1 MTAAEY
7 VAAGAEFFEQNALPA
22 ALECFQLASDH
33 PDAALPQ
40 VGAIANTNLA
50 TVLQNLGRD
59 SEALAALDRAVKA
72 DKTDTE
78 ALIMYGKALVKA
90 GRAAQAR
97 TYLEQVLATNPKH
110 SAAVYTLGT
119 ALQADSKYVD
129 ALKMYERAEAL
140 DEAYAP
146 AQIQIAIVLSL
157 LKECTRAMAK
167 ARFIAE
173 KFPAM
178 DAQAQSALASVF
190 SACDDKQQLLD
201 SYLNSVLKAPG
212 AVVTVG
218 SDRRTNEFRAAAV
231 LVELKKPRLALA
243 YLHKAEA
250 ARDPDPGRVQGLL
263 GFAYTQLGGR
273 YFANA
278 IHHLESS
285 AQIYGLLSE
294 ARVLSLGGSKS
305 TPDSPAGLLHAVT
318 AGVGANAS
326 DPSVLA
332 NLVRLKYVC
341 ADWKDLARHLAALES
356 LIMTQID
363 SGAQSPANPVF
374 VLAYPLPDPLVTR
387 VALSY
392 AAQNRKEHAQGLV
405 DWNWRSTFSL
415 AKWDA
420 SKDRVRVG
428 FMTSDLNNNGVGA
441 HLQKWQLWSLC
452 SSSPSVECFVLTTG
466 VSNLEASPLRDV
478 AQAVGRDKVVVL
490 HQTSDKRAVRTIR
503 ALKLHIVLDL
513 NGYTEGERPA
523 LVNVNGRLA
532 PLQMQFYG
540 YEGTYGS
547 GEAFSHILTDWGS
560 ACAEYSGRLP
570 GVGKEAGGQG
580 MFAEKLLLLPPAK
593 FPNGNLLT
601 KAEEQQWLTDDSEKL
616 RLRHEFDREV
626 LANALAPSNY
636 SSTFIFC
643 NFAKS
648 FKVQPDVF
656 EAWVR
661 VLKRMP
667 NSVLWLLAYRN
678 DGASSAV
685 PNLRL
690 HAQALGLDP
699 SRLIF
704 TNLLERSRHLQL
716 KGHAHLY
723 LDTTPYNGHLTVAE
737 SLWAGLPV
745 LTLPRARM
753 ASRVSYSDLCALDL
767 HRHLVARTLAD
778 YENLAVAI
786 ARQWLRELSVARP
799 PSAPTTDSDQ
809 RGVAGSSA
817 MGGSRDASWYAD
829 LRHKLRVARFAL
841 CVMRMCAR
849 HARMRAGGRVV
860 RAHAGGLHVVYS
872 PHRI

>member
-1 MTAAEY
+1 VTAAEY
-7 VAAGAEFFEQNALPA
+7 VAVGAEFFEQNALPA
-22 ALECFQLASDH
+22 ALECFQLAADH

-97 TYLEQVLATNPKH
+97 THLEQALATNPKH
-110 SAAVYTLGT
+110 AAAVYTLGT
-119 ALQADSKYVD
+119 ALQADSKYAD
-129 ALKMYERAEAL
+129 ALKMYERAAAL

-167 ARFIAE
+167 ARFITE
-173 KFPAM
+173 NFPAM

-190 SACDDKQQLLD
+190 LACDDKQQVLD
-201 SYLNSVLKAPG
+201 SYLKSVLKSPG

-218 SDRRTNEFRAAAV
+218 GDRRTNEFRAATV

-273 YFANA
+273 YFADA

-294 ARVLSLGGSKS
+294 AGVLSLGGSKS
-305 TPDSPAGLLHAVT
+305 TPGSPA
-318 AGVGANAS
+318 GANAS

-341 ADWKDLARHLAALES
+341 ADWRDLARHLAALES
-356 LIMTQID
+356 LITAQVD
-363 SGAQSPANPVF
+363 SGVQSPANPVF

-392 AAQNRKEHAQGLV
+392 AAQNRKEHTQGLV
-405 DWNWRSTFSL
+405 DWNWRTTFSL
-415 AKWDA
+415 AMWDA

-478 AQAVGRDKVVVL
+478 VQAVGRDKVVVL
-490 HQTSDKRAVRTIR
+490 HQLSDKRAVRTIR
-503 ALKLHIVLDL
+503 ALKLNIVLDL

-547 GEAFSHILTDWGS
+547 SEAFSHILTDWGS
-560 ACAEYSGRLP
+560 ACAEYSGQLP
-570 GVGKEAGGQG
+570 GVGVGKEAGGQG

-601 KAEEQQWLTDDSEKL
+601 KAEEQPWLTDDSAKL
-616 RLRHEFDREV
+616 RLRYEFDREV

-661 VLKRMP
+661 VLKRVP

-685 PNLRL
+685 PNLRH

-704 TNLLERSRHLQL
+704 THLLERSRHLQL
-716 KGHAHLY
+716 KGHANLY

-753 ASRVSYSDLCALDL
+753 ASRVSYSDLRALDL

-786 ARQWLRELSVARP
+786 ARQWLRELSVSGAP
-799 PSAPTTDSDQ
+799 PAPTSDSDQ
-809 RGVAGSSA
+809 RGGAGSSVTGG
-817 MGGSRDASWYAD
+817 GGSSKDASWYAD
-829 LRHKLRVARFAL
+829 LRHKLRAARFAL
-841 CVMRMCAR
+841 CVMRTCAR
-849 HARMRAGGRVV
+849 HARAGERASGQAGRRHWCEDLEWCVV
-860 RAHAGGLHVVYS
+860 
-872 PHRI
+872 